1 MNKEDSKK
9 NNNRFLLNFKEIPS
23 EIYML
28 LLSLAPSCAFYI
40 AKVIK
45 YRINSLGYS
54 VLLENELNTTL
65 IILLSTFIYYLIFI
79 VIKHHIKKNNKEKI
93 LYNAFKVLLYVINYF
108 LVCIIF
114 ELEIINIYSL
124 GFFTKY
130 SLINSLGF
138 FAGYSLIIGGAFWII
153 KKIIKKENTSMKEEF
168 SIFILALLISI
179 AIAETFTNSKIL
191 NISSIYLV
199 KHEGR
204 EMVVFDKDK
213 DKAILCDYCI
223 DNNKMEYKCQE
234 NNVIISLDNIT
245 MYKLKLDSNN

>member
-28 LLSLAPSCAFYI
+28 LISLIPSCAFYI

-114 ELEIINIYSL
+114 ELELSNIY
-124 GFFTKY
+124 
-130 SLINSLGF
+130 SLGF

-204 EMVVFDKDK
+204 EMAVFDKDK
-213 DKAILCDYCI
+213 DKAILCDYYI

>member
-28 LLSLAPSCAFYI
+28 LISLIPSCAFYI

-54 VLLENELNTTL
+54 VLLENELNITL

-114 ELEIINIYSL
+114 ELELSNIYSL
-124 GFFTKY
+124 GFF
-130 SLINSLGF
+130 
-138 FAGYSLIIGGAFWII
+138 AGHSLIIGGAFWII

-204 EMVVFDKDK
+204 EMAVFDKDK
-213 DKAILCDYCI
+213 DKAILCDYYI

>member
-1 MNKEDSKK
+1 MPNMNKEDSKK
-9 NNNRFLLNFKEIPS
+9 DNNKFLLNFKEIPS

-93 LYNAFKVLLYVINYF
+93 LYNAFKVPLYILNYF

-114 ELEIINIYSL
+114 ELEIINIYSVVYFL
-124 GFFTKY
+124 
-130 SLINSLGF
+130 
-138 FAGYSLIIGGAFWII
+138 GYSLIIGGAFWII

-179 AIAETFTNSKIL
+179 AVAETFTNSKII

-213 DKAILCDYCI
+213 DKAILCDYNI
-223 DNNKMEYKCQE
+223 DNNKIEYKCQE

>member
-1 MNKEDSKK
+1 MNNEDSKE

-28 LLSLAPSCAFYI
+28 LLSLAPSYAFYI

-54 VLLENELNTTL
+54 VLLENELNTAL

-79 VIKHHIKKNNKEKI
+79 VIKHYIKKNNKEKI
-93 LYNAFKVLLYVINYF
+93 LYFAFKIPLYIINYF

-114 ELEIINIYSL
+114 ELEIINIYSIIYFL
-124 GFFTKY
+124 
-130 SLINSLGF
+130 
-138 FAGYSLIIGGAFWII
+138 GYSLIIGGAFWII

-168 SIFILALLISI
+168 AIFILALLISI
-179 AIAETFTNSKIL
+179 AAAETFTNSKIL

-204 EMVVFDKDK
+204 EMAVFDKDK
-213 DKAILCDYCI
+213 DKAILCDYNI
-223 DNNKMEYKCQE
+223 DNNKIEYKCQE

-245 MYKLKLDSNN
+245 MYKFKLDSNN

>member
-40 AKVIK
+40 A
-45 YRINSLGYS
+45 
-54 VLLENELNTTL
+54 
-65 IILLSTFIYYLIFI
+65 
-79 VIKHHIKKNNKEKI
+79 
-93 LYNAFKVLLYVINYF
+93 
-108 LVCIIF
+108 
-114 ELEIINIYSL
+114 
-124 GFFTKY
+124 
-130 SLINSLGF
+130 
-138 FAGYSLIIGGAFWII
+138 
-153 KKIIKKENTSMKEEF
+153 EEF

-179 AIAETFTNSKIL
+179 VIAETFTNSKIL

-204 EMVVFDKDK
+204 EMAVFDKDK
-213 DKAILCDYCI
+213 DKAILCDYYI

-234 NNVIISLDNIT
+234 NNVIINLDNIT
-245 MYKLKLDSNN
+245 MHKLKLDPNN